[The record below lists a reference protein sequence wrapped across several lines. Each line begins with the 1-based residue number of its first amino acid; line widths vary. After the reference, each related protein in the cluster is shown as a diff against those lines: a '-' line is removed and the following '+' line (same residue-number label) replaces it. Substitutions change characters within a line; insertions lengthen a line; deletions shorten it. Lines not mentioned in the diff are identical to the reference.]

1 MTRKIEVQRPYRH
14 FKGKLYYVHNI
25 VTHTET
31 EEVLVSYQA
40 LYPPYGMFVRPL
52 DMFMEEVEDGREDN
66 IDNNDYG
73 DYARRACHRKF
84 SVGADGLLVVKN
96 SDIADIEMVYYN
108 SCLLYTS
115 PSPRD

>member
-1 MTRKIEVQRPYRH
+1 MTRKIEIQRPYRH

-66 IDNNDYG
+66 MFISEVDHKKYPDIVQKYRFEL
-73 DYARRACHRKF
+73 Y
-84 SVGADGLLVVKN
+84 DGK
-96 SDIADIEMVYYN
+96 
-108 SCLLYTS
+108 
-115 PSPRD
+115 

>member
-1 MTRKIEVQRPYRH
+1 MTRKIEIQRPYRH

-52 DMFMEEVEDGREDN
+52 DMFMEEVEDGREDDITN
-66 IDNNDYG
+66 QKYRFEL
-73 DYARRACHRKF
+73 Y
-84 SVGADGLLVVKN
+84 DGK
-96 SDIADIEMVYYN
+96 
-108 SCLLYTS
+108 
-115 PSPRD
+115 

>member
-1 MTRKIEVQRPYRH
+1 MFEKGEYIVYGHNGICEVEDITH
-14 FKGKLYYVHNI
+14 LNLSGVDKGKLYYVHNI

-66 IDNNDYG
+66 ITNQKYRFEL
-73 DYARRACHRKF
+73 Y
-84 SVGADGLLVVKN
+84 DGK
-96 SDIADIEMVYYN
+96 
-108 SCLLYTS
+108 
-115 PSPRD
+115 